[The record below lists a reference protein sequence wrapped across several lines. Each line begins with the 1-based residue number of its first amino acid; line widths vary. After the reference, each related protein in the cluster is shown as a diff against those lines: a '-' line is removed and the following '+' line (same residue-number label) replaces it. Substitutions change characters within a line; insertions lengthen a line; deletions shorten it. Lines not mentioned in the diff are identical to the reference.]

1 MLSCLNEALIPCR
14 KELTLSTT
22 LLTAGAL
29 PSRAGVA
36 GTSVD
41 VSVDVGVCVGTD
53 VGPSFGVQLFPLP
66 RLRATTILGY
76 TFIADIGAEPDAV
89 LAVCVAGLAVYLG

>member
-1 MLSCLNEALIPCR
+1 M
-14 KELTLSTT
+14 STT

-36 GTSVD
+36 GTYVD

-66 RLRATTILGY
+66 RSLLHILKSILRSEMDESISLCQDKYVQA
-76 TFIADIGAEPDAV
+76 
-89 LAVCVAGLAVYLG
+89 